1 MAKALQKT
9 TKSYNRDRELTPEQQ
24 HAIDL
29 LVLGKSDQEVADSIG
44 VHRVTVTK
52 WRNYDACFQAA
63 LNVRRRDVF
72 STSADR
78 LRSLVPVAVE
88 VLAAELNNPENGNR
102 GQLALSV
109 LKAIGMAAG
118 DIGPTTPEAV
128 IERAVLANS
137 NNQQAIH
144 YGVVMDLDRE
154 QLLAQW
160 QHELNGDEG

>member
-1 MAKALQKT
+1 MAKVLQKA
-9 TKSYNRDRELTPEQQ
+9 TKGYNRDRGLTTEQQ
-24 HAIDL
+24 SAIDL
-29 LVLGKSDQEVADSIG
+29 LVLGKSDQEVADSVG

-52 WRNYDACFQAA
+52 WRNYDAHFQAA

-88 VLAAELNNPENGNR
+88 VLEAELKTTENAGR

-109 LKAIGMAAG
+109 LKAIGMGAG
-118 DIGPTTPEAV
+118 DIGPTTPNAV

-137 NNQQAIH
+137 NNQQAKH
-144 YGVVMDLDRE
+144 FGVVMDLDRE
-154 QLLAQW
+154 DLLAQW
-160 QHELNGDEG
+160 ERELSDQ

>member
-1 MAKALQKT
+1 MAKTLQKT
-9 TKSYNRDRELTPEQQ
+9 TKGYNRERGLTTKQQ
-24 HAIDL
+24 SAIDL
-29 LVLGKSDQEVADSIG
+29 LVLGKSDQETADSIG

-52 WRNYDACFQAA
+52 WRNYDPHFQAA

-88 VLAAELNNPENGNR
+88 VLEAELKNPENSSR

-109 LKAIGMAAG
+109 LKAIGMGAG
-118 DIGPTTPEAV
+118 DIGPTTPDAV

-137 NNQQAIH
+137 NNEMDKH
-144 YGVVMDLDRE
+144 YGIVKDLDRE
-154 QLLAQW
+154 KLLAQW
-160 QHELNGDEG
+160 EHALSAE

>member
-1 MAKALQKT
+1 MTRALQNA
-9 TKSYNRDRELTPEQQ
+9 TKRYNRDRGLTIEQQ

-29 LVLGKSDQEVADSIG
+29 LVLGKSDQEVADSVG

-52 WRNYDACFQAA
+52 WRNYDACFQAG

-88 VLAAELNNPENGNR
+88 VLVAELNNPENAGR

-109 LKAIGMAAG
+109 LKAIGIAAG
-118 DIGPTTPEAV
+118 DIGPTTPNAV

-137 NNQQAIH
+137 NNQQAKH
-144 YGVVMDLDRE
+144 YGVVMDLERE
-154 QLLAQW
+154 DLLAQW
-160 QHELNGDEG
+160 ERELNSE